1 MTRLNQG
8 PNEIRNRVIA
18 VLLQSEAVL
27 GLGEIAAQAGIQE
40 KQLRPVLEE
49 LVASCQVVEGRL
61 SPDQQAPQYRWRAR
75 WESEIGRRT
84 AEAKERLRGLV
95 GAADD
100 VPDERPGID
109 SPPVLAFHEYVINE
123 YRPPEDKRCLV
134 FLQCSVRRPF
144 STSPSQASMRRAI
157 SVATG
162 YDPSNDFLS
171 CPVHVV
177 VLAST
182 MGPVPYEFEDIHPAN
197 VGGGGVKHFSS
208 EHYARVKP
216 ILAERMAAY
225 VTAHRDCYDHI
236 TTFTDGRY
244 GEVIEDAKGIAG
256 VDFPVLPVPN
266 GPRILRMGRSAPR
279 TYWQKYW
286 IQLYLEI
293 VSWLESPSQ
302 EQAGARL
309 KELDVR
315 FDPGALPDSN
325 NNGEKSS
332 QSLP

>member
-1 MTRLNQG
+1 MTKQT
-8 PNEIRNRVIA
+8 PSPHEIRARVIA
-18 VLLQSEAVL
+18 ALLQSESAL
-27 GLGEIAAQAGIQE
+27 GRGEIAAQAGIQE
-40 KQLRPVLEE
+40 KHLRPVLEE
-49 LVASCQVVEGRL
+49 LVASHQVVEGRL

-75 WESEIGRRT
+75 WESEIDQRT
-84 AEAKERLRGLV
+84 AEAKERLRELV

-100 VPDERPGID
+100 TPGERPGID
-109 SPPVLAFHEYVINE
+109 SPPVVAFHEYVINE

-144 STSPSQASMRRAI
+144 STSPSQAFMRRAI

-162 YDPSNDFLS
+162 YDPSNDFFS

-182 MGPVPYEFEDIHPAN
+182 MGPVPYEFEDIYPAN
-197 VGGGGVKHFSS
+197 VGGGGVKHFGS

-244 GEVIEDAKGIAG
+244 GEVMEEARNIAG
-256 VDFPVLPVPN
+256 VDFPVLPVPG
-266 GPRILRMGRSAPR
+266 GPRVLRMGRSTPR

-293 VSWLESPSQ
+293 VGWFESEMQAQAHARLEEMDVTQDQGTRPGSQ
-302 EQAGARL
+302 E
-309 KELDVR
+309 
-315 FDPGALPDSN
+315 
-325 NNGEKSS
+325 
-332 QSLP
+332 